1 MQKKEKLSPYAYGL
15 PAEARTRYQEKLA
28 YNKGLDRLPDPYA
41 ITKSEWVNDPSI
53 WPELDFGQVYLYLI
67 ETPSMFNKSSMK
79 AYKSL
84 EAYRYVESGHVDQ
97 IKIYDVN
104 GSPFCFL
111 KADVIGSMKIRDKPH
126 QPWVCLAKDTADI
139 YCAHCTCLAG
149 LGEMCSH
156 IAAVL
161 FKIELG
167 VRYGVTQKSVT
178 SEECKWNKV
187 FRKQVDVSSIM
198 DIQHLMNSNRKKK
211 LECVIPSSK
220 DPLPDKAVLESL
232 SKVCPNAAFFSLI
245 PPMNDEVTVE
255 TSVKVKHTKEEKLPR
270 PLTSFYDVTNKELTL
285 QELIDKSDQLFRN
298 YHCSISQSANLFKIT
313 EAQNIS
319 PLWFEHRKGRITA
332 SKAHEVL
339 TLRPTTN
346 PNKLIMRISGYNSY
360 DLSKK
365 EAIKWGL
372 EKEAITRDTYIQ
384 YMEKNHSNFECK
396 LSGLKISE
404 QNYFLG
410 ASADGVI
417 SCSCCGR
424 GTLEIKCPHKHKD
437 KSSMDAAKEDP
448 TFCLDTQL
456 HLKNN
461 HKYYT
466 QIQFQMFVYDTD
478 YCDFVVM
485 TSPNDVILLAI
496 VRICRDPEFCN
507 TLISKCT
514 YFVKELLIPELL
526 TRKLLHDYKVANTSV
541 NDVTKEK
548 YCLCE
553 EPEYGKMIFCDGD
566 SCDIGWYHYQCVNI
580 VRKPRGKWLC
590 PKCKK

>member
-1 MQKKEKLSPYAYGL
+1 MSMERKEKLSPYAYGL
-15 PAEARTRYQEKLA
+15 PAEARTRYKEKLNF
-28 YNKGLDRLPDPYA
+28 NKGTESLPDPYTV
-41 ITKSEWVNDPSI
+41 INSEWVNDPRM

-67 ETPSMFNKSSMK
+67 ETPSMFSKSSMK

-111 KADVIGSMKIRDKPH
+111 KADVVGSMKIRDKL
-126 QPWVCLAKDTADI
+126 PWVCLAKDTADI

-161 FKIELG
+161 FKIKLG

-187 FRKQVDVSSIM
+187 FRKQVF
-198 DIQHLMNSNRKKK
+198 
-211 LECVIPSSK
+211 
-220 DPLPDKAVLESL
+220 
-232 SKVCPNAAFFSLI
+232 PNAAFFSLI
-245 PPMNDEVTVE
+245 PPMNDEVTIE
-255 TSVKVKHTKEEKLPR
+255 TSAKVKHTKEEKLPR
-270 PLTSFYDVTNKELTL
+270 PLTSYYDVISKELTV
-285 QELIDKSDQLFRN
+285 QELINKSDQLFRN
-298 YHCSISQSANLFKIT
+298 YHCSITQCANLLKIT

-346 PNKLIMRISGYNSY
+346 QNKLIMKLAGYNSY

-365 EAIKWGL
+365 ESIKWGL
-372 EKEAITRDTYIQ
+372 EKEATTRDTYIQ
-384 YMEKNHSNFECK
+384 YMKKKHSNFECK

-404 QNYFLG
+404 KKYFLG

-417 SCSCCGR
+417 SCNCCGQ
-424 GTLEIKCPHKHKD
+424 GTLEIKFPHKHKET
-437 KSSMDAAKEDP
+437 SMEAAKQDP
-448 TFCLDTQL
+448 SFCLDTNL

-466 QIQFQMFVYDTD
+466 QVQFQMFVYDTD

-507 TLISKCT
+507 NLISALT
-514 YFVKELLIPELL
+514 LL
-526 TRKLLHDYKVANTSV
+526 KSY
-541 NDVTKEK
+541 
-548 YCLCE
+548 
-553 EPEYGKMIFCDGD
+553 
-566 SCDIGWYHYQCVNI
+566 
-580 VRKPRGKWLC
+580 
-590 PKCKK
+590 